1 MPWSR
6 QLPFELEPAALAQWL
21 ESLNSLDPLSR
32 GYEFYKVLNLFKQ
45 HDAAVELDVL
55 ALCAERLTP
64 AATAL
69 VIDHLQRDLVSGH
82 ELLSGTQCKTARLSI
97 VVLELLAY
105 LQACLALRGFDADKR
120 RRSCA
125 IALQTLG
132 LSALHCALSYSHS
145 PSGHWRTL
153 GELYQLGTSEGFLEA
168 SVVPVFP
175 VFNALP
181 TLESLLKS
189 RLLFGACQPLRFSR
203 KELPALFRLCVGQ
216 QDKVRLNQAGRL
228 AGRGFVWAFAEGK
241 APMPVDAD
249 SPKAGLLFNLDDLV
263 KAGRNRQLALEGFDA
278 TTFWDGVTHYSAFAA
293 HKYDPTLATPYVF
306 THGFAMVCRFFQNH
320 VRDGKVSRINSPSPD
335 RIEFSTFGLV
345 QEEENDT
352 GSRQVSSEAIWSK
365 PVEPKTTRVHFA
377 VFKAFNTP
385 RVNFIDAK
393 TIGMALAGQELVA
406 LYRADRVP
414 RLAVVRSAGAVQP
427 LDGMGRAVLEILP
440 GAVRVDALKRDE
452 TVKTVLVLTAG
463 ARTEL
468 VAESGRFAPGATIE
482 LAEGGRFRLLRLLEE
497 AEGFVRYLITAGT

>member
-6 QLPFELEPAALAQWL
+6 QLPFELEPASLAQWL

-32 GYEFYKVLNLFKQ
+32 GYELYKVLNLFKQ

-64 AATAL
+64 AATAI

-82 ELLSGTQCKTARLSI
+82 EVLSGTQCKTARLSI
-97 VVLELLAY
+97 VLLELLAFM
-105 LQACLALRGFDADKR
+105 QACLALRGFDPGKR
-120 RRSCA
+120 QRSCD

-132 LSALHCALSYSHS
+132 LSAFHCALSYSHS

-153 GELYQLGTSEGFLEA
+153 GDLYQMCSSEGFFEA
-168 SVVPVFP
+168 SVLPVFP
-175 VFNALP
+175 VFNPLS

-189 RLLFGACQPLRFSR
+189 RLLFSACQPLRFSR
-203 KELPALFRLCVGQ
+203 QELPALFRFCIGQ

-241 APMPVDAD
+241 APAPVDAD
-249 SPKAGLLFNLDDLV
+249 TPKAGLLFDLDDLV

-278 TTFWDGVTHYSAFAA
+278 STFWDGVTHYSAFAA
-293 HKYDPTLATPYVF
+293 NKYDPTLAAPYVF
-306 THGFAMVCRFFQNH
+306 TRGFDAVCRFFQNH

-345 QEEENDT
+345 QEEEKDT
-352 GSRQVSSEAIWSK
+352 GIRLVSSEAIWSK
-365 PVEPKTTRVHFA
+365 PSESKNARVHFA
-377 VFKAFNTP
+377 AFKAFNTD

-406 LYRADRVP
+406 LYRADRIP
-414 RLAVVRSAGAVQP
+414 QLAIVRSAGPVQP
-427 LDGMGRAVLEILP
+427 LNGMGRALLEILP
-440 GAVRVDALKRDE
+440 GDVRLDALKRDE
-452 TVKTVLVLTAG
+452 TVKTVLVLTGG

-468 VAESGRFAPGATIE
+468 VAESGHYAPGATIE
-482 LAEGGRFRLLRLLEE
+482 LAQGGRFRLLRLLEE
-497 AEGFVRYLITAGT
+497 TDGFVRYLIAAAT